1 MEISQIRHFV
11 RIAETGSYIKA
22 ADLLNIGQS
31 TLSRQVRALE
41 VELRASLF
49 YRHGRGVL
57 LTEAGKKFLEYA
69 RGVLHL
75 MDAAALAVR
84 DSESAY
90 SGQLVIG
97 MAPSIGRA
105 CIPVLLPQL
114 TQLFPRAA
122 ISVVEGL
129 SGALYDA
136 VLLGQLD
143 LALLYNPAASPNIRI
158 TPIVSEP
165 LYLIG
170 ARPVGADPACVT
182 LAEVA
187 ALPLILPHGNHSV
200 RVAVESAAARLGL
213 GVNVRLQVDASHS
226 TMELVA
232 QGMGYSIMPR
242 LVEREAHLPPLC
254 WQKIAAPT
262 LETTLSMVLPAQQP
276 SNPLV
281 VAAAEVV
288 RTGLCSLLGEPAA
301 TTQEPAALN

>member
-1 MEISQIRHFV
+1 MEITQIRHFV

-31 TLSRQVRALE
+31 TLSRQVRSLE

-69 RGVLHL
+69 RAMLHL
-75 MDAAALAVR
+75 MDSATTAVR
-84 DSESAY
+84 DSEAAF

-105 CIPVLLPQL
+105 CIPTLLPKL
-114 TQLFPRAA
+114 IQLFPRAS

-129 SGALYDA
+129 SGVLYDA

-143 LALLYNPAASPNIRI
+143 LALIYNPAASPNIKI

-170 ARPVGADPACVT
+170 AEPVGTDDTAVS
-182 LAEVA
+182 LAAVA

-213 GVNVRLQVDASHS
+213 GVNVTLQVDASYS

-232 QGMGYSIMPR
+232 QGLG
-242 LVEREAHLPPLC
+242 LLHHAPPGGTR
-254 WQKIAAPT
+254 IAAAPA
-262 LETTLSMVLPAQQP
+262 VLAKNHRSRPG
-276 SNPLV
+276 NN
-281 VAAAEVV
+281 AEHGAS
-288 RTGLCSLLGEPAA
+288 TA
-301 TTQEPAALN
+301 TAE

>member
-1 MEISQIRHFV
+1 MEITQIRHFV

-22 ADLLNIGQS
+22 ADLLDIGQS

-75 MDAAALAVR
+75 MDAAAIAVR
-84 DSESAY
+84 DSESAF

-105 CIPVLLPQL
+105 CISSLLPQL
-114 TQLFPRAA
+114 TQQFPRAS

-129 SGALYDA
+129 SGTLYDA

-143 LALLYNPAASPNIRI
+143 FALLYNPAACPNIKI
-158 TPIVSEP
+158 TPIVSAP

-170 ARPVGADPACVT
+170 ADAVGADPASVT

-213 GVNVRLQVDASHS
+213 GVNVRLQVDSSHS

-232 QGMGYSIMPR
+232 QAMGYSIMPR
-242 LVEREAHLPPLC
+242 LVERGSHLPSLS
-254 WQKIAAPT
+254 WQKIAAPA

-281 VAAAEVV
+281 LAAAEV
-288 RTGLCSLLGEPAA
+288 TQTALGTLFAE
-301 TTQEPAALN
+301 